1 MVQMKKVIKRLTNYR
16 YLRMIFK
23 KLVNNIKN
31 IDYRCIF
38 KKLWNDI
45 RMYLQ
50 MIFKYILDNIGE
62 SPLKWLSCITI
73 LLSFFLFDSFWV
85 TWINKIWV
93 DPIASQIKDN
103 TWWVVIIYSVV
114 VSVFYYHGIQEMEMI
129 NKNRCKAVVIAAL
142 LYCLCLFSGKWD
154 YILIFDCCRYFA
166 WSNLIFMI
174 PVIWEFCIYYHLE
187 HKKATEN
194 IEPKLEIEKTN
205 NVADSYKRRA
215 VCKSAYK
222 TLESCFYKEGS
233 FTFSITG
240 IWGSGKTTFINIL
253 KEQYSRNNSVKSI
266 IIFEPWKSDTSDS
279 IVKGFFAMLRDELSN
294 YIPNISSTIDQY
306 VELLLDEESGKPLKI
321 IGKSLHG
328 IFNEDKNPYE
338 LIKEILERTKHKTVV
353 FIDDIDRLNAAEIKE
368 VLRLIRN
375 TANFPYIQFIVAYD
389 KNYVCETLKNSKIN
403 TPDRYLEKFFNVE
416 MSLPKSEERVICNE
430 LLTRI
435 QGTINTIWGLE
446 KEDTKISNMVYYN
459 PNNPTNNIIGNNL
472 VTQVLFTVRDVIRFH
487 NSFYLL
493 AKAYKDQK
501 VENEICFQDL
511 FFIELLRY
519 RYMDVYTILC
529 NRPFVLLSLND
540 NVFLLNDN
548 YKSIIQNN
556 LSNDEYTEVV
566 TDILEYLFRNRSKD
580 KAIYNLRSYSKYFMY
595 RLDDKILTVDE
606 LMSLTEK
613 GDSEIIESANQ
624 LYKSKYRLEFENQ
637 IEELLVQI
645 YKSNKE
651 GLILNYIE
659 IYNLLEKLVKSNNNG
674 LRDEVFNAIITH
686 LQHLRCIDKRHF
698 KALLHLYDIVDFN
711 SKTIKYFDI
720 LNFLT
725 TILSKKNLTLK
736 LQYPIG
742 QEEHDIVYDFLAN
755 TTHPAIISSALS
767 SFKESI
773 ENGDKAIINDL
784 LIDLSVLSDI
794 QLKHFENEQ
803 NKFSEDGFTLFYNCK
818 SKTDPKTHRVYL
830 RQEALNIMKNEILK
844 NPKGYFS
851 MFIRKG
857 QTSNPEFNTVSPEPF
872 CAQIFGNYGN
882 FEEFLEKCKD
892 DNQYTIR
899 AKNFW
904 ELYKNNGYKPIEF
917 NGQGNV
923 KEKIDNN
930 FKHEIILLNQLKRIM
945 KYAKSGSVAKDRL
958 KQILAKNDL
967 NIKLKYDILLST
979 KD

>member
-1 MVQMKKVIKRLTNYR
+1 MKRVIKRLTNCR

-31 IDYRCIF
+31 ADYRYIF

-50 MIFKYILDNIGE
+50 MIFKYILDSIGE

-103 TWWVVIIYSVV
+103 AWWVVIIYSVV
-114 VSVFYYHGIQEMEMI
+114 VSAFYYHGIQEMEMI
-129 NKNRCKAVVIAAL
+129 NKNRCKVVVIAAL

-154 YILIFDCCRYFA
+154 YVLIFDCCRYFA

-174 PVIWEFCIYYHLE
+174 PVMWEFCIYYHLE
-187 HKKATEN
+187 HKKAAEN
-194 IEPKLEIEKTN
+194 IEPELEIEKTN

-215 VCKSAYK
+215 VCESAYK

-389 KNYVCETLKNSKIN
+389 KNYVCETLKNNGIN

-416 MSLPKSEERVICNE
+416 MSLPKSEERVLCNE
-430 LLTRI
+430 LLTRF
-435 QGTINTIWGLE
+435 QETINAIWGLE
-446 KEDTKISNMVYYN
+446 KGDLRITNMVYYR
-459 PNNPTNNIIGNNL
+459 PNDPTNSIINNNL
-472 VTQVLFTVRDVIRFH
+472 VTQVLHTIRDVIRFH

-493 AKAYKDQK
+493 AKAYKDQSA
-501 VENEICFQDL
+501 ENEVCFQDL
-511 FFIELLRY
+511 FFLELLRY
-519 RYMDVYTILC
+519 RYFDVYTILC
-529 NRPFVLLSLND
+529 NKPFILLQVSDYEFSLDKDYKKTLQEYLD
-540 NVFLLNDN
+540 NTQIEIV
-548 YKSIIQNN
+548 S
-556 LSNDEYTEVV
+556 
-566 TDILEYLFRNRSKD
+566 DILEYLFRNDRD
-580 KAIYNLRSYSKYFMY
+580 KANAIYSLRNYYKYFMY
-595 RLDDKILTVDE
+595 RLDDKVLTVDE
-606 LMSLTEK
+606 LMSLAEK
-613 GDSEIIESANQ
+613 SDSEIIESVNQ
-624 LYKSKYRLEFENQ
+624 LYKNKYSLEFENQ
-637 IEELLVQI
+637 TGELLAQI
-645 YKSNKE
+645 YKSNEE
-651 GLILNYIE
+651 GGTLDYIKIYSLLERLVKSDIRNLRDE
-659 IYNLLEKLVKSNNNG
+659 IYN
-674 LRDEVFNAIITH
+674 AIVPH
-686 LQHLRCIDKRHF
+686 LQQLRGIDNRHF
-698 KALLHLYDIVDFN
+698 KALLHLYDVVDFN

-720 LNFLT
+720 LNFLMA
-725 TILSKKNLTLK
+725 ILTKKNLAVK
-736 LQYPIG
+736 LRHPIG
-742 QEEHDIVYDFLAN
+742 QEEHDIVYDFLSN

-767 SFKESI
+767 SFKEAI
-773 ENGDKAIINDL
+773 ENGDEAIIGDL
-784 LIDLSVLSDI
+784 LIGLSVLSDI

-803 NKFSEDGFTLFYNCK
+803 NKFSEDGFTLFYNCI
-818 SKTDPKTHRVYL
+818 SKTDPKTHRIYL
-830 RQEALNIMKNEILK
+830 RQEALDIMKNEIQK
-844 NPKGYFS
+844 NPQGYFS

-857 QTSNPEFNTVSPEPF
+857 ITSNPEYNTVSPEPF
-872 CAQIFGNYGN
+872 CAQIFENYGN
-882 FEEFLEKCKD
+882 FEEFLENCKD

-899 AKNFW
+899 VKNFW
-904 ELYKNNGYKPIEF
+904 ELYKSNGYRSIKFE
-917 NGQGNV
+917 GQGNV
-923 KEKIDNN
+923 QEKIDNC
-930 FKHEIILLNQLKRIM
+930 FRYEIELLEQLKKIKGYLDKGKKM
-945 KYAKSGSVAKDRL
+945 NEHL
-958 KQILAKNDL
+958 KKMFDNNPLPV
-967 NIKLKYDILLST
+967 KLRYDIC
-979 KD
+979 KMIEN

>member
-1 MVQMKKVIKRLTNYR
+1 MVQMKRVIKRLTNYR

-31 IDYRCIF
+31 ADYRYIF

-50 MIFKYILDNIGE
+50 MIFKYILDSIGE

-103 TWWVVIIYSVV
+103 AWWVVIIYSVV
-114 VSVFYYHGIQEMEMI
+114 VSAFYYHGIQEMEMV
-129 NKNRCKAVVIAAL
+129 NKNRCKVVVIAAL

-154 YILIFDCCRYFA
+154 YVLIFDCCRYFA

-174 PVIWEFCIYYHLE
+174 PVMWEFCIYYHLE
-187 HKKATEN
+187 HKKVTEN
-194 IEPKLEIEKTN
+194 IEPELEIEKTN

-215 VCKSAYK
+215 VCESAYK

-389 KNYVCETLKNSKIN
+389 KNYVCETLKNCKIN

-435 QGTINTIWGLE
+435 QEIVHTIWGLE
-446 KEDTKISNMVYYN
+446 KENTEITSMVYYR
-459 PNNPTNNIIGNNL
+459 PDDPTNSIIDNNL
-472 VTQVLFTVRDVIRFH
+472 VPQVLFTVRDVIRFH

-501 VENEICFQDL
+501 LENEVCFQDL
-511 FFIELLRY
+511 FFLELLRY
-519 RYMDVYTILC
+519 RYLDIYTILC
-529 NRPFVLLSLND
+529 NKPFVLLQLSDYVFSLNGD
-540 NVFLLNDN
+540 YQKTL
-548 YKSIIQNN
+548 Q
-556 LSNDEYTEVV
+556 EYLGNTQIEIVS
-566 TDILEYLFRNRSKD
+566 DILGYLFKD
-580 KAIYNLRSYSKYFMY
+580 RGKTNAIYSLRSYYKYFMY

-606 LMSLTEK
+606 FMSLAK
-613 GDSEIIESANQ
+613 RSDSEIIESANQ
-624 LYKSKYRLEFENQ
+624 LYKNKYKLEFENQ
-637 IEELLVQI
+637 IGELLVQI
-645 YKSNKE
+645 YKSNGE
-651 GLILNYIE
+651 GRGLDYTV
-659 IYNLLEKLVKSNNNG
+659 IYNLLERLSKSDIRN
-674 LRDEVFNAIITH
+674 LRNEIYNAIIPH
-686 LQHLRCIDKRHF
+686 LQQLRCIDNRHF
-698 KALLHLYDIVDFN
+698 KALLHLYDVVDFN
-711 SKTIKYFDI
+711 LSNVKLFDLLKFLRII
-720 LNFLT
+720 LV
-725 TILSKKNLTLK
+725 KKNLAEK
-736 LQYPIG
+736 LGHPIG
-742 QEEHDIVYDFLAN
+742 EEEYHIIYDFLSG
-755 TTHPAIISSALS
+755 TTHPAIISPALS
-767 SFKESI
+767 SFKEMV
-773 ENGDKAIINDL
+773 ENNEIVKNDL
-784 LIDLSVLSDI
+784 LIDLSVLSDL
-794 QLKHFENEQ
+794 QLKYFENEQ
-803 NKFSEDGFTLFYNCK
+803 NKFSEDGFTLFYNCQ

-830 RQEALNIMKNEILK
+830 RQEALDIMKNEIQK
-844 NPKGYFS
+844 NPQGYFG

-857 QTSNPEFNTVSPEPF
+857 ITSNPEYNTVSPEPF
-872 CAQIFGNYGN
+872 CAQIFGDYEK
-882 FEEFLEKCKD
+882 FEEFLKKCKN

-899 AKNFW
+899 VKNFW
-904 ELYKNNGYKPIEF
+904 ELYKSNGYRPIEF
-917 NGQGNV
+917 EGQGNV
-923 KEKIDNN
+923 QEKIDNC
-930 FKHEIILLNQLKRIM
+930 FIDEIKLLYQLKYIKNYLNRGG
-945 KYAKSGSVAKDRL
+945 KVNDKLRRL
-958 KQILAKNDL
+958 FEKNNL
-967 NIKLKYDILLST
+967 YIKLRGDIYEMIRKS
-979 KD
+979 

>member
-1 MVQMKKVIKRLTNYR
+1 
-16 YLRMIFK
+16 MIFK

-31 IDYRCIF
+31 ADYRYIF

-50 MIFKYILDNIGE
+50 MIFKYILDSIGE

-103 TWWVVIIYSVV
+103 TWWIIAIYSVII
-114 VSVFYYHGIQEMEMI
+114 SAYYYYSLKETEVI
-129 NKNRCKAVVIAAL
+129 NRHRCKAVFIVAF
-142 LYCLCLFSGKWD
+142 LYCICLFSGKWD
-154 YILIFDCCRYFA
+154 YVLICDYSRYSA
-166 WSNLIFMI
+166 WSNFIIIVPIL
-174 PVIWEFCIYYHLE
+174 WEVCICYQLN
-187 HKKATEN
+187 HKKAAES
-194 IEPKLEIEKTN
+194 IKPELEIEKTN

-215 VCKSAYK
+215 VCESAYK

-435 QGTINTIWGLE
+435 QETVHTIWGLE
-446 KEDTKISNMVYYN
+446 KENTEITSMVYYR
-459 PNNPTNNIIGNNL
+459 PDDPTNSIIDNNL
-472 VTQVLFTVRDVIRFH
+472 VPQVLFTVRDVIRFH

-501 VENEICFQDL
+501 LENEVCFQDL
-511 FFIELLRY
+511 FFLELLRY
-519 RYMDVYTILC
+519 RYLDIYTILC
-529 NRPFVLLSLND
+529 NKPFVLLQLSDYVFSLNGD
-540 NVFLLNDN
+540 YQKTL
-548 YKSIIQNN
+548 Q
-556 LSNDEYTEVV
+556 EYLDISQVEIAS
-566 TDILEYLFRNRSKD
+566 DILEYLFRSDRD
-580 KAIYNLRSYSKYFMY
+580 KTNAIYSLRSYYKYFMY
-595 RLDDKILTVDE
+595 RLDDKILTVGE
-606 LMSLTEK
+606 LMSLAENDDAEMIK
-613 GDSEIIESANQ
+613 SANQ
-624 LYKSKYRLEFENQ
+624 LYSNKNRLEFEYQ
-637 IEELLVQI
+637 IKELLVQI
-645 YKSNKE
+645 YRTDERGKT
-651 GLILNYIE
+651 LDYIK
-659 IYNLLEKLVKSNNNG
+659 IYSLLERLVKSDNRG
-674 LRDEVFNAIITH
+674 LRDEIYNAIISH
-686 LQHLRCIDKRHF
+686 LQQIRCIDNRHF
-698 KALLHLYDIVDFN
+698 KALLHLYDVVDFN

-720 LNFLT
+720 SDFLM
-725 TILSKKNLTLK
+725 TILVKENLAVK
-736 LQYPIG
+736 LRHPIG
-742 QEEHDIVYDFLAN
+742 QEEYDIVYDFLSN
-755 TTHPAIISSALS
+755 TTHPARISPELS
-767 SFKESI
+767 SFKEEI
-773 ENGDKAIINDL
+773 ENNKRAIIDDL
-784 LIDLSVLSDI
+784 LIDLPILSNI
-794 QLKHFENEQ
+794 QLKYFENEK
-803 NKFSEDGFTLFYNCK
+803 NKFSEDGFRLFYNCI
-818 SKTDPKTHRVYL
+818 SKIDAKTHRVYL
-830 RQEALNIMKNEILK
+830 RQEALDLMKFTILNE
-844 NPKGYFS
+844 PVGYFKK
-851 MFIRKG
+851 FIHTNYSTDPG
-857 QTSNPEFNTVSPEPF
+857 WNTVSPEPYY
-872 CAQIFGNYGN
+872 IKMFGDNDK
-882 FEEFLEKCKD
+882 FEVFLKSCND

-899 AKNFW
+899 VKNFW

-917 NGQGNV
+917 DGQGNV
-923 KEKIDNN
+923 QEKIDNCFIN
-930 FKHEIILLNQLKRIM
+930 EIKLLYQLQYIK
-945 KYAKSGSVAKDRL
+945 KYLNRGGKV
-958 KQILAKNDL
+958 NDKL
-967 NIKLKYDILLST
+967 RKMLDNNPLPVKLKYDIY
-979 KD
+979 KMIGN